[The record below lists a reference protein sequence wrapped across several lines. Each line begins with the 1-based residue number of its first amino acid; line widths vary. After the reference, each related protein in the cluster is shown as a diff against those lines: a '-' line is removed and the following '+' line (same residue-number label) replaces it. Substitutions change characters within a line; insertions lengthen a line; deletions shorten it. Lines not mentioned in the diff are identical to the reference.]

1 MKKSKMIRAYKIH
14 ITVLTSAH
22 IGSGETIP
30 KYAYIYDKESG
41 YFKIINQK
49 KLTEL
54 LVERNVF
61 DEYLGLISGLPKKGK
76 NKESSLYDFLDE
88 RGLAQDDIIQS
99 FTQYTVKNENPQDFK
114 LFYNIKLFIKDSD
127 NRPYIPGSSIKG
139 MLIGAISSDSDSADN
154 IKAISR
160 AISIADSAPISLDN
174 LMINKVYRFNY
185 KIRKDSSLN
194 EYAEF
199 LRPNT
204 QICAIMKLDES
215 VISIKELKAHL
226 ERVYNDYFQLYLSK
240 FADLDNI
247 YIPTITP
254 KAYLGAFTGYPTK
267 TIVYPKYKENA
278 PKKAPDYLARILNKK
293 PLKCTKL
300 NNRLQENGAI
310 QIQFEEIP
318 MEKTKNEIR
327 T

>member
-61 DEYLGLISGLPKKGK
+61 DEYLGLISKLPEYCDNEK
-76 NKESSLYDFLDE
+76 SSLNDFLDKWE
-88 RGLAQDDIIQS
+88 LAQDDIIQS

-114 LFYNIKLFIKDSD
+114 FYNIKLFIKDSD

-139 MLIGAISSDSDSADN
+139 MLIGAISSDSADN

-185 KIRKDSSLN
+185 KEDKDLSLN
-194 EYAEF
+194 EYVEF

-254 KAYLGAFTGYPTK
+254 KAYLGAFTGYPIK
-267 TIVYPKYKENA
+267 TIVYPKHKENA